1 MNAPAEDRPQRRATV
16 VTGVLQAGG
25 TSAWC
30 SRNLLSVAAVA
41 AVAAVAGVLVVPG
54 PALYPYVAL
63 AAAGLYVPFS
73 LQVTLG
79 QDHLPTRVGPG
90 PTVGGLACSLGGQVA
105 DATSLRTA
113 PAPLIPVPALSR
125 PLFRALPGPA
135 GPGGRDGTPAAAA
148 QRAVPKSWV
157 Q

>member
-30 SRNLLSVAAVA
+30 SRNLP

-54 PALYPYVAL
+54 PALYPCVAL

-79 QDHLPTRVGPG
+79 QDHLPTGVGLG

-113 PAPLIPVPALSR
+113 PAPLLPVPALSR